1 MQLQAALNSDGYKL
15 GHADMYADGTT
26 QVYSNLTPRT
36 DKIYRRTATRFYD
49 GNLVFFGAQG
59 AIHEI
64 VEMWN
69 KSFFDVR
76 KDKAIARFTK
86 RVDAYLGAGVV
97 SADRLAA
104 LHDLG
109 YLPLRIK
116 TLDEGSKVPMGIP
129 VLTVTNTVDEHFWLV
144 NYLETVISNSTW
156 KTSTNAT
163 IAAEYKAALT
173 HFAKETGCYDAF
185 GISIQ
190 AHDFSCRG
198 MSGPEDAARS
208 GSAHLTSF
216 VGTDTLSAIDYVE
229 DYYNAEGLVAISV
242 PATEHAVSSNN
253 ILSIE
258 QKLVSNPAANI
269 VGSRLYAETL
279 FMKDLI
285 TRKFPSGII
294 SYVADTYDF
303 WSVLTVVLPTLAE
316 DILNRKDDA
325 NGLAKLVIRP
335 DSGDPVEVICGVKVH
350 DLTHI
355 ECTEYLEDALNDIG
369 YTLAQGH
376 NGGDE
381 IEFFVRN
388 RDQKIRRVVGEA
400 YRERCGDIT
409 FDMHDDDEE
418 VELTAEQKGAIE
430 VLWEIFGGETN
441 EAGYKVLD
449 RHIGLIYGDSIT
461 TKRCVDIL
469 ERLKA
474 KGFASCNVVF
484 GVGSYTYQCNTRDTF
499 GFAVK
504 ATYSVVDGQ
513 PVNIFK
519 DPKTDSKKK
528 SAKGLLRVISNA
540 GEYSLQDQVTQE
552 EEDGPLN
559 SLVTRF
565 EDGKFVNQ
573 TTLDEVRQR
582 LA

>member
-1 MQLQAALNSDGYKL
+1 MELNASLNSDGYKL

-36 DKIYRRTATRFYD
+36 DKIYRRTATKFYD
-49 GNLVFFGAQG
+49 GKLVFFGAQG

-64 VEMWN
+64 VEMWT
-69 KSFFDVR
+69 KSFFSVR
-76 KDKAIARFTK
+76 KDKAVARFTK
-86 RVDAYLGAGVV
+86 RVNGYLGEGVV
-97 SADRLAA
+97 TADRLAA

-116 TLDEGSKVPMGIP
+116 TLDEGEKVPMGIP
-129 VLTVTNTVDEHFWLV
+129 VLTITNTVDEHFWLV
-144 NYLETVISNSTW
+144 NYLETVTSNLTW

-163 IAAEYKAALT
+163 IAAEYKAILT
-173 HFAKETGCYDAF
+173 HYAKATGCYDAF

-198 MSGPEDAARS
+198 MSGPEDASRS
-208 GSAHLTSF
+208 GSSHLTQF

-229 DYYNAEGLVAISV
+229 DYYAAEGLVAISV

-258 QKLVSNPAANI
+258 Q
-269 VGSRLYAETL
+269 RLLADGYPYAGMMRAMPVRQFAEML
-279 FMKDLI
+279 FMEDLI
-285 TRKFPSGII
+285 TRKFPRGIV

-303 WSVLTVVLPTLAE
+303 WGVLTEVLPGLKDE
-316 DILNRKDDA
+316 ILGRKDDA

-335 DSGDPVEVICGVKVH
+335 DSGDPV
-350 DLTHI
+350 L
-355 ECTEYLEDALNDIG
+355 
-369 YTLAQGH
+369 
-376 NGGDE
+376 
-381 IEFFVRN
+381 
-388 RDQKIRRVVGEA
+388 VV
-400 YRERCGDIT
+400 CGDPDGET
-409 FDMHDDDEE
+409 E
-418 VELTAEQKGAIE
+418 AERKGAIE
-430 VLWEIFGGETN
+430 VLWDIFGGEVN

-461 TKRCVDIL
+461 TQRALTIL
-469 ERLKA
+469 EQLKK
-474 KGFASCNVVF
+474 KGFASCNIVF

-504 ATYSVVDGQ
+504 ATYSVVGGT

-528 SAKGLLRVISNA
+528 SAKGLLCVEEI
-540 GEYSLQDQVTQE
+540 GEGVESVFLLKDEVTTEQE
-552 EEDGPLN
+552 ASIHNCLTTRYADG
-559 SLVTRF
+559 VF
-565 EDGKFVNQ
+565 YNQ

>member
-1 MQLQAALNSDGYKL
+1 MELQAALNSDGYKL

-26 QVYSNLTPRT
+26 QVYSNLTPRS

-49 GNLVFFGAQG
+49 GFLVFFGAQG

-69 KSFFDVR
+69 KSFFNVR
-76 KDKAIARFTK
+76 KDKAVNRFTK
-86 RVDAYLGAGVV
+86 RVDAYLGAGVI
-97 SADRLAA
+97 SSDRLAA

-116 TLDEGSKVPMGIP
+116 TLAEGEKVPMGIP

-173 HFAKETGCYDAF
+173 FYAKETGCFDAF

-198 MSGPEDAARS
+198 MSGPEDASRS

-216 VGTDTLSAIDYVE
+216 IGTDTLSAIDYVE
-229 DYYNAEGLVAISV
+229 DYYNAEGLIAISV

-258 QKLVSNPAANI
+258 QRMAENGVVGEDRRLV
-269 VGSRLYAETL
+269 AEGE
-279 FMKDLI
+279 FMLDLI
-285 TRKFPSGII
+285 TRKFPKGII

-303 WSVLTVVLPTLAE
+303 WSVLTRILPHLKDVITTRE
-316 DILNRKDDA
+316 DDE

-335 DSGDPVEVICGVKVH
+335 DSGDPV
-350 DLTHI
+350 L
-355 ECTEYLEDALNDIG
+355 
-369 YTLAQGH
+369 
-376 NGGDE
+376 
-381 IEFFVRN
+381 
-388 RDQKIRRVVGEA
+388 VV
-400 YRERCGDIT
+400 CGDPEGET
-409 FDMHDDDEE
+409 E
-418 VELTAEQKGAIE
+418 AERKGAIE
-430 VLWEIFGGETN
+430 VLWDIFGGETN

-461 TKRCVDIL
+461 TQRCVEIL
-469 ERLKA
+469 QRLKD
-474 KGFASCNVVF
+474 KGFASNNIVF

-504 ATYSVVDGQ
+504 ATYSVVNGK

-519 DPKTDSKKK
+519 DPKTDAKKK
-528 SAKGLLRVISNA
+528 SAKGLLMVEET
-540 GEYSLQDQVTQE
+540 GEGAQSVYRLYDEVTPEQE
-552 EEDGPLN
+552 ASIHNCLT
-559 SLVTRF
+559 TRY

-573 TTLDEVRQR
+573 TTLDEVRAR